1 MRLYKIS
8 AHNFLSVLTLTKTL
22 ILILDGL
29 VCFACV
35 NAKSHEECN
44 KKKVLCDKAS
54 FKSSH
59 SLAHQP
65 IPDLSLSDVIGEK
78 PLKVAKSQ
86 LHD

>member
-1 MRLYKIS
+1 MRLYNLS
-8 AHNFLSVLTLTKTL
+8 AHSFLSVLTLTKTL

-59 SLAHQP
+59 SLAYQ
-65 IPDLSLSDVIGEK
+65 IPDLSLGDVIGEK
-78 PLKVAKSQ
+78 LLKVAKSQ

>member
-1 MRLYKIS
+1 MRLCYIG
-8 AHNFLSVLTLTKTL
+8 AHIFLSSLILTKTL

-59 SLAHQP
+59 SLARQP
-65 IPDLSLSDVIGEK
+65 IPDLSLSDVIDEK
-78 PLKVAKSQ
+78 LLKVAKSQ